1 MKIMFTKESKYLLSV
16 SFLFLFSFLCVPAVA
31 QDISAILFGKD
42 SKTDYIGQY
51 NYNGKRKNGFGIER
65 LKNGA
70 VYVGDFSED
79 KISGR
84 GMLIAPEKGIPN
96 VEGATVYVG
105 KWYNGKKEGKGC
117 CYNSTG
123 VLLYEGDFEND
134 KPVMPL
140 EGSST
145 PSSRRFC
152 ISELGQDLYLGEM
165 DNDIPDGFGLTVEED
180 GKIVYG
186 MMKDGIR
193 QGIGMICYDADMW
206 EVGKWTEG
214 NFKSFNNSR
223 ISQAKLEAFKRDNRE
238 YRKEMRGM
246 LLETTFNLAQVG
258 LDIAASVKGNNSQGT
273 AGTGDAG
280 GSASVASGK
289 SQSYYQTLYNKWEQK
304 AKNTFEDR
312 VRHKVSAETYGDGRV
327 ASSDAKLLRQY
338 QSSMRSVRMA
348 AKKEGF
354 NIPQSKYENVSF

>member
-1 MKIMFTKESKYLLSV
+1 MKTMFIKQSKSV
-16 SFLFLFSFLCVPAVA
+16 LFLFLLSLVCNSVAA
-31 QDISAILFGKD
+31 QDIATILFGEN

-65 LKNGA
+65 LKDGA
-70 VYVGDFSED
+70 VYVGDFSEN

-84 GMLIAPEKGIPN
+84 GMLIALENGIEN
-96 VEGATVYVG
+96 VEGASVYVG
-105 KWYNGKKEGKGC
+105 KWYNGKKEGKGS
-117 CYNSTG
+117 CYSSTG
-123 VLLYEGDFEND
+123 TLVYEGNFEKD
-134 KPVMPL
+134 KPVG
-140 EGSST
+140 EWAGQGASSL
-145 PSSRRFC
+145 RRFC
-152 ISELGQDLYLGEM
+152 ISEQGKDLYLGEM
-165 DNDIPDGFGLTVEED
+165 NGDTPNGFGLMVCDD
-180 GKIVYG
+180 GQILYG
-186 MMKDGIR
+186 MMKNGVR
-193 QGIGMICYDADMW
+193 QGIGMVCYNEDMW
-206 EVGKWTEG
+206 EVGKWTDGE
-214 NFKSFNNSR
+214 FKSFNNSK
-223 ISQAKLEAFKRDNRE
+223 ISQANLEAFKKDCKE
-238 YRKEMRGM
+238 FRKEMRGM

>member
-1 MKIMFTKESKYLLSV
+1 MKTMFIKQSKSV
-16 SFLFLFSFLCVPAVA
+16 LFLFLLSLVCNTVAA
-31 QDISAILFGKD
+31 QDIATILFGEN

-65 LKNGA
+65 LKDGA
-70 VYVGDFSED
+70 VYVGDFSEN

-84 GMLIAPEKGIPN
+84 GMLIALEKGIEN
-96 VEGATVYVG
+96 VEGASVYVG
-105 KWYNGKKEGKGC
+105 KWYNGKKEGKGS
-117 CYNSTG
+117 CYSSTG
-123 VLLYEGDFEND
+123 TLVYEGNFEKD
-134 KPVMPL
+134 KPVG
-140 EGSST
+140 EWAGQGASSL
-145 PSSRRFC
+145 RRFC
-152 ISELGQDLYLGEM
+152 ISEQGKDLYLGEM
-165 DNDIPDGFGLTVEED
+165 NGDTPNGFGLMVCDD
-180 GKIVYG
+180 GQILYG
-186 MMKDGIR
+186 MMKNGVR
-193 QGIGMICYDADMW
+193 QGIGMVCYNEDMW
-206 EVGKWTEG
+206 EVGKWTDGE
-214 NFKSFNNSR
+214 FKSFNNSK
-223 ISQAKLEAFKRDNRE
+223 ISQANLEAFKKDCKE
-238 YRKEMRGM
+238 FRKEMRGM

-280 GSASVASGK
+280 GGASVASGK

>member
-1 MKIMFTKESKYLLSV
+1 MFIKQSKSV
-16 SFLFLFSFLCVPAVA
+16 LFLFLLSLVCNSVAA
-31 QDISAILFGKD
+31 QDIATILFGEN

-65 LKNGA
+65 LKDGA
-70 VYVGDFSED
+70 VYVGDFSEN

-84 GMLIAPEKGIPN
+84 GMLIALENGIEN
-96 VEGATVYVG
+96 VEGASVYVG
-105 KWYNGKKEGKGC
+105 KWYNGKKEGKGS
-117 CYNSTG
+117 CYSSTG
-123 VLLYEGDFEND
+123 TLVYEGNFEKD
-134 KPVMPL
+134 KPVG
-140 EGSST
+140 EWAGQGASSL
-145 PSSRRFC
+145 RRFC
-152 ISELGQDLYLGEM
+152 ISEQGKDLYLGEM
-165 DNDIPDGFGLTVEED
+165 NGDTPNGFGLMVCDD
-180 GKIVYG
+180 GQILYG
-186 MMKDGIR
+186 MMKNGVR
-193 QGIGMICYDADMW
+193 QGIGMVCYNEDMW
-206 EVGKWTEG
+206 EVGKWTDGE
-214 NFKSFNNSR
+214 FKSFNNSK
-223 ISQAKLEAFKRDNRE
+223 ISQANLEAFKKDCKE
-238 YRKEMRGM
+238 FRKEMRGM

>member
-1 MKIMFTKESKYLLSV
+1 
-16 SFLFLFSFLCVPAVA
+16 
-31 QDISAILFGKD
+31 
-42 SKTDYIGQY
+42 
-51 NYNGKRKNGFGIER
+51 
-65 LKNGA
+65 
-70 VYVGDFSED
+70 
-79 KISGR
+79 
-84 GMLIAPEKGIPN
+84 
-96 VEGATVYVG
+96 
-105 KWYNGKKEGKGC
+105 
-117 CYNSTG
+117 
-123 VLLYEGDFEND
+123 
-134 KPVMPL
+134 MPL

-145 PSSRRFC
+145 SSSRRFC

-165 DNDIPDGFGLTVEED
+165 DNDTPDGFGLTVEED

-280 GSASVASGK
+280 GGASVASGK

-348 AKKEGF
+348 AKRKGLIFLSPSTRTFRSDCVWNHKFKGLYLHNEIQPFKFLWFFMLSSDSLISCG
-354 NIPQSKYENVSF
+354 NTCLRRAGWTAGSHSVRHGRQTGLRIPC